1 MSASIIGIEKEI
13 DPRYPIGQC
22 QTPAVITAIDLENAI
37 AGIAALPSRLREA
50 TRDFSE
56 AQIDTPYREGGWTV
70 RQLIHHVAD
79 SHMNA
84 LIRVHLAL
92 TEDWPTIKPYKEAAW
107 AELRDYTAPVGS
119 SLAILQN
126 LHVRWVMLLNSLDEA
141 QWQRGFVHPE
151 RGPSDLKAA
160 TLLYEWHSN
169 HHLAHITELK
179 RRKGW

>member
-1 MSASIIGIEKEI
+1 MSSVVV

-22 QTPAVITAIDLENAI
+22 EYPETISSDVLKHAI
-37 AGIAALPSRLREA
+37 ATIETLPSRLREA
-50 TRDFSE
+50 IHGWSP

-70 RQLIHHVAD
+70 HQLIHHVAD

-92 TEDWPTIKPYKEAAW
+92 TEDWPTIKPYREDAW
-107 AELRDYTAPVGS
+107 AELADYTAPVEL
-119 SLAILQN
+119 SLNILDCV
-126 LHVRWVMLLNSLDEA
+126 HARWTVLLNSLDET

-151 RGPSDLKAA
+151 RGRSNLQAA
-160 TLLYEWHSN
+160 TLLYQWHSN

-179 RRKGW
+179 RRKDW

>member
-1 MSASIIGIEKEI
+1 MSSSVV

-22 QTPAVITAIDLENAI
+22 EQPPVISSDVLKSAI
-37 AGIAALPSRLREA
+37 ATIAAAPALFREA
-50 TRDFSE
+50 TLNLSE
-56 AQIDTPYREGGWTV
+56 SQIDTPYREGGWTV

-92 TEDWPTIKPYKEAAW
+92 TEDWPTIKPYREAAW
-107 AELRDYTAPVGS
+107 AELADYTAPVEC
-119 SLAILQN
+119 SLNILDN
-126 LHVRWVMLLNSLDEA
+126 LHTRWAMLLNSLTET
-141 QWQRGFVHPE
+141 QWQCGFVHPE
-151 RGPSDLKAA
+151 RGRSDLKQA
-160 TLLYEWHSN
+160 TLLYQWHSL